1 MKVIGIDHIGIAVQ
15 SIDKGSPFWENILGI
30 KSSGREEVLEEGVE
44 TGIYN
49 TGSGKIELL
58 ESIKSD
64 SAIQKFLNNKGEGIH
79 HICLKVEDV
88 YSAISEL
95 KEKGI
100 TVIYPT
106 PKKGAEGF
114 LVTFIHPKDSG
125 GVLVELAQET

>member
-58 ESIKSD
+58 ESVKSD

-79 HICLKVEDV
+79 HICLKVEDI
-88 YSAISEL
+88 YSSISEL

-100 TVIYPT
+100 SVIYPT